1 MKINDYIT
9 KETIFFLNSTDKHG
23 VLNELINSSKILDE
37 QKRIQF
43 KRAIDERESLLSTG
57 IGLGVAI
64 PHATIPD
71 CKDFIILTGL
81 LKSPVE
87 WESID
92 KAPVSIVFLIGV
104 PPNSHTQYLKL
115 LSQLMLIVK
124 NNEKRECLLNA
135 DNDDKLIQCFNDQ
148 F

>member
-9 KETIFFLNSTDKHG
+9 KETIFFLSSTDKHG
-23 VLNELINSSKILDE
+23 VLNELINSSSILDE

-43 KRAIDERESLLSTG
+43 KRAIDERESILSTG

-71 CKDFIILTGL
+71 CNDFIILTGL
-81 LKSPVE
+81 LKTSVE

-135 DNDDKLIQCFNDQ
+135 DNDDQLIDCFNDQ
-148 F
+148 